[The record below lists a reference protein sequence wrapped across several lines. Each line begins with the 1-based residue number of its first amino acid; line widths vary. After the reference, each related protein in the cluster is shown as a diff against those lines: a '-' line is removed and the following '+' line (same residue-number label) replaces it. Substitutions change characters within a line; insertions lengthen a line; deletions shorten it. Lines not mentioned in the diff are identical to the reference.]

1 MVRFYDN
8 LKVAFLLIRLLC
20 KFKDIRFT
28 QLLFNLD
35 IDPNRDYNEEPN
47 RTLIRIK
54 NTASRWNGN
63 KL

>member
-1 MVRFYDN
+1 MVRVYDN

>member
-1 MVRFYDN
+1 MVRTYDN

-20 KFKDIRFT
+20 KFTDIRFT

-35 IDPNRDYNEEPN
+35 IDPNRDYNEEPS

-54 NTASRWNGN
+54 NTASRWTNN